1 MTEDGKCATVIV
13 MKSIKLSLVITVLRI
28 SFFVASFLFI
38 SFVITGCSK
47 PTKETGTGQSSPEP
61 ALSVASSETGSVSLV
76 VRVVFVEGAVVR
88 TQGPQG
94 KEEPLV
100 EGASLTVEDV
110 VRTAA
115 DGSVELAI
123 GDFATVRVLPQ
134 TIVRVSSLFPQE
146 QTEKQERKATFTLE
160 SGQILTK
167 VKKLVR
173 RDEFIIR
180 TGNAVAA
187 VRGTQFMVA
196 YEPAVYDT
204 SRSRL
209 LRTAKTTVAVRDG
222 TVAALPVGALMDNL
236 LNGKEANPL
245 AQAVV
250 TAALA
255 LGPRAAAG
263 QEIVIGG
270 AETGS
275 RQREEAQALS
285 TAEEAL
291 SLLLVD
297 AQNRESR
304 GTDWELVEDPTAI
317 LGEQNPSLQERLK
330 ALSLLLPATLLSAQ
344 NQIYMELFD
353 RIRDPG
359 EDSSRL
365 PAALPERF
373 KTGPVQV
380 PRSSGSGQKQAP
392 GPEEPPSY
400 PAVLWSLPLGKTPL
414 QQGVGRAGDVI
425 MVLDAQGI
433 LYGISRDGQLL
444 WKNEEPLRTYTA
456 LDRTIAGVSEK
467 AVILVDGQTG
477 AEQGRWAFDGWS
489 ALPQSKPIPI
499 PEGLAVVTPRGIA
512 ILRAENA
519 QLVREISVEGG
530 VVTPPVLM
538 NRFLAILSGKGRLL
552 FLETRQGTVVHE
564 IDLSFTSLELW
575 MPRFKNGSLYVVSKQ
590 GELSAVDEETRTV
603 RWKNSIGKM
612 VLGDPEVDEQYLY
625 LWIEGKELLRVRQQ
639 DGNVVGSPIGL
650 VDTPP
655 LLSRGRLYFGRGRD
669 LIVMEGA
676 TGKIIKTVPLPE
688 PVTTRPLFIDGRL
701 FVGTRGGKMLKLDIT
716 EE

>member
-1 MTEDGKCATVIV
+1 MGY
-13 MKSIKLSLVITVLRI
+13 IKLPPVVTMRRLPCL
-28 SFFVASFLFI
+28 VASFMVITFI
-38 SFVITGCSK
+38 STGCSK
-47 PTKETGTGQSSPEP
+47 PKETGTEQNSLESAVSGSS
-61 ALSVASSETGSVSLV
+61 SIETGSAPLV

-88 TQGPQG
+88 TQGSQG
-94 KEEPLV
+94 EEEALV
-100 EGASLTVEDV
+100 EGTVLTVEDV
-110 VRTAA
+110 VRTTA

-146 QTEKQERKATFTLE
+146 KTEKQERKTTFTLE
-160 SGQILTK
+160 SGRILTK

-196 YEPAVYDT
+196 YEPAVYDAART
-204 SRSRL
+204 QL

-270 AETGS
+270 AETAS

-297 AQNRESR
+297 AQNLESR

-344 NQIYMELFD
+344 NQSYMELFD

-359 EDSSRL
+359 EDSTRL

-373 KTGPVQV
+373 KTGPAEA
-380 PRSSGSGQKQAP
+380 PRSSGSGQGQKQAP

-414 QQGVGRAGDVI
+414 QQGVGRSGEAI
-425 MVLDAQGI
+425 IVLDTQGI
-433 LYGISRDGQLL
+433 LYGISKEGKLL

-456 LDRTIAGVSEK
+456 LDRAIAGVSEK

-477 AEQGRWAFDGWS
+477 IEQGRWGFDGWS
-489 ALPQSKPIPI
+489 AIPQSKPVPI

-512 ILRAENA
+512 ILRSENA
-519 QLVREISVEGG
+519 QLIREVPVEGG
-530 VVTPPVLM
+530 VVAPPVLM

-564 IDLSFTSLELW
+564 MDLSFNSLELW

-590 GELSAVDEETRTV
+590 GELSAVEEETYTI

-625 LWIEGKELLRVRQQ
+625 LWIEGKELLRVRQE
-639 DGNVVGSPIGL
+639 DGSVGGAPIGL

-655 LLSRGRLYFGRGRD
+655 LLSRGRLYFGRGQS

-676 TGKIIKTVPLPE
+676 TGKIIRTVPLPE
-688 PVTTRPLFIDGRL
+688 PITTRPLFIDGRL

-716 EE
+716 E